1 MKLHIRLQ
9 KKVVKRHLF
18 HTNEKISWILAPSPI
33 QCAYGVYVYLA
44 PDKHNIHI
52 LFRVFSPHED
62 DRSTDENVQE
72 GGILVYTLQGCRK
85 RGAGGPP
92 VLAGSV
98 NTLL

>member
-62 DRSTDENVQE
+62 DRSTDENVQA
-72 GGILVYTLQGCRK
+72 GGGDFSVYVAGLSQAGG
-85 RGAGGPP
+85 RGATSFGRI
-92 VLAGSV
+92 S
-98 NTLL
+98 